1 MIIDIPKVGE
11 VEFPDS
17 MSEKDINSAAKK
29 LFDEANVVQKPTAN
43 RLAEIATRGAAPS
56 VIGGLAGGAVAG
68 APGALVGSMA
78 LPVGDALNSFINMIS
93 GGVNKVAGTDIGQ
106 LQMPSQVVSNYM
118 TQAGLAQPESRGER
132 MIEAGA
138 SGIGSTLAQLPNLA
152 RLGVQAAT
160 PMVREVTSRLAE
172 APVRQAA
179 ISAPS
184 AATAQYVAEATGS
197 PIAGMIAGGTV
208 GAAGGIK
215 GRKAESAPTAT
226 ELKDQATAAYK
237 RSADV
242 GALIKPEVIQNAGQ
256 RIVDKVSKNI
266 IIDPEVDT
274 QAAAVTRRLTKT
286 FDEPQSFEQLDLT
299 RQFIRDAQKGGGRDA
314 KFANEAL
321 RQFDDFIDGIKKEDL
336 IKTEKDIVKAAQAKI
351 DNGANVADFLSQTS
365 KIKNADSDVA
375 IKSLKEARDLW
386 KRSNKA
392 QIVDDLLQSAELR
405 AGNYS
410 QSGMENSVRQRL
422 IKLADS
428 EDMKFFS
435 LGEQE
440 AIRAAAKGGKVQ
452 NVLRWMGKLSPS
464 SVVAAGAGSYI
475 GASMLGPAG
484 AVIAPV
490 VGFGAKQA
498 ATKMRMDQ
506 LQNLQDLI
514 ALGRAPTVDTRTK
527 FIPVTGLRGLLSTTN
542 QSE

>member
-17 MSEKDINSAAKK
+17 MSEKEINSAAKK
-29 LFDEANVVQKPTAN
+29 LFDEANVPEKSTMQRVG
-43 RLAEIATRGAAPS
+43 EIATRGAAPS

-78 LPVGDALNSFINMIS
+78 LPVGDALNSLLNMIS
-93 GGVNKVAGTDIGQ
+93 GGVNKVAGTDIGR

-118 TQAGLAQPESRGER
+118 TQAGLAEPQSRGER

-152 RLGVQAAT
+152 KLGVQAAT
-160 PMVREVTSRLAE
+160 PMVREVSSRLAE
-172 APVRQAA
+172 VPVRQAA
-179 ISAPS
+179 IAAPS
-184 AATAQYVAEATGS
+184 AATGQYVAEATGS
-197 PIAGMIAGGTV
+197 PIAGMIAGGAV
-208 GAAGGIK
+208 GAAGGVK
-215 GRKAESAPTAT
+215 GRKAESAPTAAQ
-226 ELKDQATAAYK
+226 LKEQASIAYK

-256 RIVDKVSKNI
+256 RIIDKVSKNI

-274 QAAAVTRRLTKT
+274 QAAAVSRRLTRT

-321 RQFDDFIDGIKKEDL
+321 RQFDSFIDGIKKEDL
-336 IKTEKDIVKAAQAKI
+336 IKTETDIVKAAQAKI
-351 DNGANVADFLSQTS
+351 ASGANVADFLSQTS

-386 KRSNKA
+386 KRSNKT
-392 QIVDDLLQSAELR
+392 QIVEDLLQSAELR
-405 AGNYS
+405 SSNYS
-410 QSGMENSVRQRL
+410 QSGMENSVRQKLVR
-422 IKLADS
+422 LADS

-440 AIRAAAKGGKVQ
+440 AIRSAAKGGKVQ

-475 GASMLGPAG
+475 GASAFGPVG
-484 AVIAPV
+484 AVIAPA

-527 FIPVTGLRGLLSTTN
+527 YIPVTGLRGLLSTEN